1 MWPQPEHTLTEP
13 QENIVRAARIT
24 HVHTHTH
31 TLFRGSPGSHQPNI
45 LFLWLPDTHTRTL
58 PKHRQQDCVAGTN
71 KVKLMFVLRQQVG
84 RCFTVSHH
92 AEHKALNYLVPH
104 RNCFLP
110 PVRTFCSTHSRGH
123 QLPRMHH
130 IKTNLD
136 LSHYTLLL
144 SNHGYTFTPF
154 DRSLHSVRKQNVTGF
169 IWSKGKGE
177 QFLQDIVDFDT
188 SA

>member
-1 MWPQPEHTLTEP
+1 MY
-13 QENIVRAARIT
+13 
-24 HVHTHTH
+24 THTH

-58 PKHRQQDCVAGTN
+58 LKHRQQDCVAGTN

-110 PVRTFCSTHSRGH
+110 PVRTFCSTHSRGR

-177 QFLQDIVDFDT
+177 RFLQDIVDFDT